1 MTILTFHLTIIMK
14 NLLLLLALIAI
25 GSMAYA
31 QSTPLI
37 YLYDEGGNRV
47 QRRLI
52 TMNDRLADTTIVEE
66 QPPVDLPAGA
76 ITAYPNP
83 TGGLLHVAV
92 SPTLLEEGNAQ
103 YWLFDLSGR
112 ILRDGTITQSIITL
126 DLGNE
131 AKGVYILKVVAGT
144 KKEEWQVV
152 RQ

>member
-1 MTILTFHLTIIMK
+1 MRALFVVIV
-14 NLLLLLALIAI
+14 LALISLSALC
-25 GSMAYA
+25 
-31 QSTPLI
+31 QSSNI
-37 YLYDEGGNRV
+37 FNEYDAAGNRIT
-47 QRRLI
+47 RRILLVS
-52 TMNDRLADTTIVEE
+52 DGSGRLADTTIVEE
-66 QPPVDLPAGA
+66 QPPVDLPVGA

-92 SPTLLEEGNAQ
+92 SPTLLEEGSAQ

-112 ILRDGTITQSIITL
+112 ILRDGTITQSIITM
-126 DLGNE
+126 DLSNE